1 MLLYFSAHDCLIKK
15 YGIMHLGMQNGI
27 VFQIDKDK
35 PIDNVS
41 TGRGNV
47 ITYATP
53 ASRETLPTLPVEDKT
68 ANSSAVAPQ
77 TTTHANQIGDI
88 GGLNSGK
95 ALNRARRG
103 WLIWMIFYGFFTGSL
118 IALIIAGLILY
129 FARRSVYACW
139 YRGMYKRYGCDASGV
154 SGGVTGSQFGTTATG
169 ASTMG
174 GTTGSTMG
182 TTGTTGTTGGTTGST
197 MGTTGGGT
205 TGTTG
210 GGTTGDGTTGGTS
223 GTSGGDMVTM

>member
-1 MLLYFSAHDCLIKK
+1 M
-15 YGIMHLGMQNGI
+15 
-27 VFQIDKDK
+27 
-35 PIDNVS
+35 
-41 TGRGNV
+41 
-47 ITYATP
+47 
-53 ASRETLPTLPVEDKT
+53 
-68 ANSSAVAPQ
+68 PQ
-77 TTTHANQIGDI
+77 TKIGDI

-129 FARRSVYACW
+129 FARRSVYACLVIVV
-139 YRGMYKRYGCDASGV
+139 MYKRYGCDASSRV